1 MSQNPAPYTAE
12 SLGTLIF
19 TVRGKRVI
27 LDADLASIYGV
38 TTKRLNE
45 QVRRNA
51 DRFPSDFMI
60 QLSPSETKEVQALRS
75 QFATLKRGQH
85 SKYLPRVFTEHGAIM
100 AATVLNSP
108 EAIQMS
114 VFVVRAFVKMREA
127 LISRSELER
136 RLLRIEN
143 VLLAHDESIRELY
156 DQIRPLLLPPPEP
169 PRKRIG
175 FEAKEAAASYG
186 KGKRWGMRK
195 QVSDGNLQYYVPRA
209 HRRAK

>member
-1 MSQNPAPYTAE
+1 
-12 SLGTLIF
+12 
-19 TVRGKRVI
+19 
-27 LDADLASIYGV
+27 
-38 TTKRLNE
+38 
-45 QVRRNA
+45 
-51 DRFPSDFMI
+51 
-60 QLSPSETKEVQALRS
+60 
-75 QFATLKRGQH
+75 
-85 SKYLPRVFTEHGAIM
+85 M

-169 PRKRIG
+169 PLPLFPLPWWERRG
-175 FEAKEAAASYG
+175 EGVVAQG
-186 KGKRWGMRK
+186 
-195 QVSDGNLQYYVPRA
+195 A
-209 HRRAK
+209 H

>member
-1 MSQNPAPYTAE
+1 MSQSRAPYTAG
-12 SLGTLIF
+12 SLGSLIF
-19 TVRGKRVI
+19 IVRGQRVI
-27 LDADLASIYGV
+27 LDADLAHIYGV
-38 TTKRLNE
+38 STKRLNE

-51 DRFPSDFMI
+51 DRFPTDFLI
-60 QLSPSETKEVQALRS
+60 KLTSSETKELQRLRS

-85 SKYLPRVFTEHGAIM
+85 IKHLPHVFTEHGAIM

-108 EAIQMS
+108 EAIRMS

-156 DQIRPLLLPPPEP
+156 GQIKPLLLPPPES
-169 PRKRIG
+169 PRRKIG
-175 FEAKEAAASYG
+175 FEAKEAAAMYG
-186 KGKRWGMRK
+186 KGKGGGARR
-195 QVSDGNLQYYVPRA
+195 QVCDGNL
-209 HRRAK
+209 